1 MLMRGVGGT
10 YALFGKHF
18 GELADFSA
26 PLSSLAWSV
35 R

>member
-1 MLMRGVGGT
+1 MWGVGGT

-26 PLSSLAWSV
+26 PLSLAWSV